1 MHFWYFVNVKI
12 PGLKKK
18 EIVYNYMGKFILK
31 SRFSVQVTTPNKHR
45 IIIKLMKMLTT
56 EVSAGTT
63 VIITVI
69 CLLTAIINSSRQKL
83 ES

>member
-1 MHFWYFVNVKI
+1 
-12 PGLKKK
+12 
-18 EIVYNYMGKFILK
+18 MGKFNLK
-31 SRFSVQVTTPNKHR
+31 SRFSFQVTTPNKHR
-45 IIIKLMKMLTT
+45 IIIKLTKKMLTT

-69 CLLTAIINSSRQKL
+69 CLLTAITNSSRQKL

>member
-1 MHFWYFVNVKI
+1 
-12 PGLKKK
+12 
-18 EIVYNYMGKFILK
+18 MGKLILK
-31 SRFSVQVTTPNKHR
+31 SRFSVQATTPNKHR
-45 IIIKLMKMLTT
+45 IIIKLMKKILTT

-69 CLLTAIINSSRQKL
+69 CLSTAVTNSRRRKL